1 MTNPFQQR
9 SIVYT
14 YILVLKMDSLIMPN
28 IRLYYNSKCSKSRQA
43 LQLLQQHNIEP
54 ELIHYLKLPLNVQ
67 QIIDLLKKLDIP
79 AINLLRKNEGLFS
92 QLNLQQ
98 ATEET
103 LIETLSQHPHLLQR
117 PIAVNGNRAIIARP
131 PERIEEIL

>member
-1 MTNPFQQR
+1 
-9 SIVYT
+9 
-14 YILVLKMDSLIMPN
+14 MPN

-43 LQLLQQHNIEP
+43 LKLLQQHNIEP

-103 LIETLSQHPHLLQR
+103 LIETLSQHPQLLQR